1 MKGRLIVFALY
12 VGKILKALQRPLAIS
27 EMVKVKEFFDS
38 GKSVLYAIEYL
49 K

>member
-1 MKGRLIVFALY
+1 MFAIY
-12 VGKILKALQRPLAIS
+12 VGKILFALQRPLANS
-27 EMVKVKEFFDS
+27 EMVKVREFFDS